1 MRPWLE
7 GRSEEGPHCPPP
19 ALLLH
24 LSGYPQWQC
33 PMPHRDPPPRDN
45 EAAGRPG
52 ASPSC
57 GTAHPRQLG
66 GRWWWRRSLG
76 VPSAAYGV
84 PSQGSGRGWV
94 VGKLL
99 LLPISAFPPEG
110 SEQGRSGPLCQ
121 LQTRPPCAAKPGCSV
136 LCLGCTAAGP
146 AASWQGDC
154 PWGLVGPGS
163 RSVLTW
169 ELGNC
174 AALWQQPP
182 VGSGRADAPTGT
194 GNPSSSCRE
203 RPGREGK
210 WV

>member
-33 PMPHRDPPPRDN
+33 PMPHGDPPPRDN

-84 PSQGSGRGWV
+84 PSQGSGRGWWWGSSFCSPSV
-94 VGKLL
+94 PFPQRGGSRGVRGHSVSSRPGLRAQPSL
-99 LLPISAFPPEG
+99 VALFFVSAAQQLAQPPA
-110 SEQGRSGPLCQ
+110 GRG
-121 LQTRPPCAAKPGCSV
+121 TA
-136 LCLGCTAAGP
+136 LGGL
-146 AASWQGDC
+146 
-154 PWGLVGPGS
+154 WGLGPGVS
-163 RSVLTW
+163 
-169 ELGNC
+169 
-174 AALWQQPP
+174 
-182 VGSGRADAPTGT
+182 
-194 GNPSSSCRE
+194 
-203 RPGREGK
+203 
-210 WV
+210 